1 MNFYK
6 HVNVHL
12 ILNIVSV
19 VRPPAPSVTVTNP
32 LVDETHVT
40 TLATCSSSGFRPGTI
55 NVTWLLE
62 GGPTELMTDTTA
74 VTAMTDD
81 KFAVTTE
88 YRRAV
93 SKIDNGKT
101 LTCTLNHETL
111 DAPISTSVTLNISCN
126 QTSFC
131 YIWHVDIFV
140 LNALFK
146 HIFSKCF
153 CIFFMKLVYT

>member
-1 MNFYK
+1 MK
-6 HVNVHL
+6 LDKCVNVNI

-32 LVDETHVT
+32 LADETPVS

-55 NVTWLLE
+55 DVTWLLE
-62 GGPTELMTDTTA
+62 GGPTELMTDTTT
-74 VTAMTDD
+74 VTALTDN
-81 KFAVTTE
+81 KFAVTSE

-93 SKIDNGKT
+93 SMIDNGKT

-111 DAPISTSVTLNISCN
+111 DAPISTPVTLNILCN

-131 YIWHVDIFV
+131 
-140 LNALFK
+140 
-146 HIFSKCF
+146 
-153 CIFFMKLVYT
+153 